1 MVVSCAAYGCSQRF
15 HKEADIRFHSFPLTN
30 PDLLKNWLIAMRRE
44 NFSPKK
50 HSRLCGKHFLST
62 DYHLASRKLLTDS
75 VPSVFNFP
83 QHLQKTEKRR
93 RVLKRI
99 VVDDDACSSSQ
110 ASISSTS
117 LKRIVVDDDACSS
130 SQAIISST
138 SLKRIV
144 VDDDACSSSQAII
157 SSTSLKRIVVDD
169 DACSS
174 SQAIIS
180 STSLKRIVVDDDALL
195 LFSSYY

>member
-30 PDLLKNWLIAMRRE
+30 PDLLRNWLIAMRRE

-62 DYHLASRKLLTDS
+62 DYHLASRELLTDS
-75 VPSVFNFP
+75 VKSVFNFP
-83 QHLQKTEKRR
+83 RHLQKTEKRR

-99 VVDDDACSSSQ
+99 AVDDN
-110 ASISSTS
+110 
-117 LKRIVVDDDACSS
+117 ACSS

-138 SLKRIV
+138 SLKVEKKKIKL
-144 VDDDACSSSQAII
+144 SP
-157 SSTSLKRIVVDD
+157 TKKELKE
-169 DACSS
+169 
-174 SQAIIS
+174 Q
-180 STSLKRIVVDDDALL
+180 LKKQKSKITTLNRKILRKEKK
-195 LFSSYY
+195 SKI